1 MNKVYLTLASRIR
14 EELSEINFHSYLCR
28 LRRYEG

>member
-14 EELSEINFHSYLCR
+14 EELSEIKQVVGR
-28 LRRYEG
+28 VQGG